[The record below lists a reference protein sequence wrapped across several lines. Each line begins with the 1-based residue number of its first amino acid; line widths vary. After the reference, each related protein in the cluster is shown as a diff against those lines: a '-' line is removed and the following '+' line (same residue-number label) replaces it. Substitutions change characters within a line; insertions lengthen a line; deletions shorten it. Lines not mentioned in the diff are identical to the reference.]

1 MGVTCAYEPL
11 TKKDYLE
18 TPSLLQV
25 PWAHFQF
32 AAQLCQ
38 RATSL
43 TALPALSYYIHSCC
57 YFIVLHQHRLYDTD
71 GFGLRFGGP
80 HPYFAA
86 GALTPWMSSLFQL
99 SPGVHQT
106 TARDGDGG
114 GGGLVPLDAS
124 QAITVRSFV
133 TAMLTKRADVTTT
146 VVGINLKKTLKRL
159 LRLGIEVSVPLFDLP
174 TAAWALDPNR
184 TVPKHHDEVGPSGSD
199 VQRACPSVVFLT
211 IPWKIV
217 LLCLRGHSHLWN
229 STRC

>member
-1 MGVTCAYEPL
+1 MPACHFTNRAACSIILHPL
-11 TKKDYLE
+11 
-18 TPSLLQV
+18 
-25 PWAHFQF
+25 
-32 AAQLCQ
+32 
-38 RATSL
+38 
-43 TALPALSYYIHSCC
+43 HSCC
-57 YFIVLHQHRLYDTD
+57 YFIVLHQHRLYCSD

-86 GALTPWMSSLFQL
+86 GALTPWMSSLLQL
-99 SPGVHQT
+99 SPAVHQT

-124 QAITVRSFV
+124 QGIAVRSFV
-133 TAMLTKRADVTTT
+133 TAMLMKRADVTAT
-146 VVGINLKKTLKRL
+146 VVGINLKTTLKRL
-159 LRLGIEVSVPLFDLP
+159 LRLGIDVSVPLFDLP
-174 TAAWALDPNR
+174 TAVWALDPNR

-211 IPWKIV
+211 IPFKIV